1 VLLARRSSLV
11 TSNTSPPS
19 REAMARAKA
28 GRFVFAPLSFSL
40 KTFWAPGAVNAAICA
55 SNVCASVETRAYP

>member
-1 VLLARRSSLV
+1 
-11 TSNTSPPS
+11 
-19 REAMARAKA
+19 MARAKA